1 MRLKDKV
8 AIVTGGAKGI
18 GAAVAKKFA
27 EEGAKVVLC
36 DLNEADVKKMEA
48 EIAASGGTV
57 LGVVANVA
65 NRPQVDAMVKATL
78 EKFGTIDI
86 LINNAGI
93 TRDAMLHKMTEEQ
106 WDQVMN
112 VNVKGIFH
120 CTQAVVTTM
129 REKGYGK
136 IVNLSSVSRFGNIG
150 QSNYSASKA
159 GVVGFTRTVAKE
171 LASKNITVNAIA
183 PGGIWTDMLA
193 AVPEK
198 ILEGTKK
205 GIPMGRFGSVEEL
218 ANVCLFLSSDDSS
231 FITGQCL
238 QVDGGVMMP

>member
-8 AIVTGGAKGI
+8 AIVTGAAKGI

-36 DLNEADVKKMEA
+36 DLNEAEVKKMEA
-48 EIAASGGTV
+48 EIVAAGGTV
-57 LGVVANVA
+57 LGVIANVA
-65 NRPQVDAMVKATL
+65 NRAQVDAMVQAAL
-78 EKFGTIDI
+78 DKFGTIDI

-106 WDQVMN
+106 WDQVLN
-112 VNVKGIFH
+112 VNLKGIFY
-120 CTQAVVTTM
+120 CTQAVIPTM

-136 IVNLSSVSRFGNIG
+136 IVSISSTSRFGNIG
-150 QSNYSASKA
+150 QANYAVSKE
-159 GVVGFTRTVAKE
+159 GVVGFTRTAAKE

-193 AVPEK
+193 AVPDK
-198 ILEGTKK
+198 ILEMSKR
-205 GIPMGRFGSVEEL
+205 GIPLGRFGSVEEL
-218 ANVCLFLSSDDSS
+218 ANACLFLASDDSS
-231 FITGQCL
+231 FVTGQCL
-238 QVDGGVMMP
+238 QVDGGTVMP